1 MIDLNVYKW
10 LHLLG
15 AFGIVM
21 AFGGLIFR
29 STVNGDSQA
38 FPKRILSIVHG
49 LGLVLVLVSGFG
61 MLARLGIQGEFPLW
75 VWLKLAIWLSVGGL
89 IAAVNRAPS
98 KSKLWWWLILALGGA
113 AAWIG
118 LFKV

>member
-1 MIDLNVYKW
+1 MIDITIYKW

-15 AFGIVM
+15 AFGVLM

-29 STVNGDSQA
+29 STVNVDSQT

-49 LGLVLVLVSGFG
+49 VGLLLIVVSGFG
-61 MLARLGIQGEFPLW
+61 MLARLGIQGEFPTW
-75 VWLKLAIWLSVGGL
+75 VWLKLAIWLAMGGL
-89 IAAVNRAPS
+89 IAAVNRAP
-98 KSKLWWWLILALGGA
+98 KQSKLWWWLVLALGGA

-118 LFKV
+118 IFKI